1 MTAAGID
8 LSLTATGL
16 AHSNGACATIGQAG
30 LTKLAWADQL
40 EAAQILRG
48 GIRQF
53 LFESFSRFGQP
64 RSLDLLEVVVIEGLD
79 MSQSYGGQILRS
91 HLWCL
96 VVSDLLDE
104 GVQVY
109 VAPSPQVKMY
119 ATGKGALPAG
129 KAGKKLV
136 IEAVRRQWPFFEIGN
151 DDNKA
156 DAAVMCAMAAEIAGY
171 PMSVVTPEQTRALA
185 KTMSVHEVKG

>member
-1 MTAAGID
+1 MRAAGVD

-40 EAAQILRG
+40 EAAAILRA
-48 GIRQF
+48 GINAF
-53 LFESFSRFGQP
+53 LFNGQ
-64 RSLDLLEVVVIEGLD
+64 LDTVVIEGLD

-96 VVSDLLDE
+96 VVSDLLEE

-129 KAGKKLV
+129 RAGKKLV
-136 IEAVRRQWPFFEIGN
+136 IEAVARQWPFFDIGS
-151 DDNKA
+151 DDNRA
-156 DAAVMCAMAAEIAGY
+156 DAAVMCAMACEIGGK
-171 PMSVVTPEQTRALA
+171 PLSVVTPEQARALI
-185 KTMSVHEVKG
+185 KTLSVFETK